1 MVFASSRSLR
11 GLAMILRGYLPD
23 DLDAMH
29 ALDVACFER
38 PFRFTRAAMRRFAEA
53 AKARVVIAEEDDGL
67 AGFVVMHV
75 ERSGA
80 ERVGYIVTLDVAAQ
94 QRRKGIAGALML
106 EAERQAVAAGC
117 SMMALHVF
125 VGNAAAIGFYES
137 AGFERSHRVRGFYG
151 EGLDAMVYHRV
162 LADRG

>member
-1 MVFASSRSLR
+1 
-11 GLAMILRGYLPD
+11 
-23 DLDAMH
+23 MH

-53 AKARVVIAEEDDGL
+53 AKARVVIADGGDGL
-67 AGFVVMHV
+67 AGFVILHV
-75 ERSGA
+75 ERSEG
-80 ERVGYIVTLDVAAQ
+80 ERVGYIVTLDVAAE
-94 QRRKGIAGALML
+94 QRRKGVARGLML
-106 EAERQAVAAGC
+106 EAERQAIEAGC

-125 VGNAAAIGFYES
+125 TGNTAAIGFYES

-162 LADRG
+162 LTDRG

>member
-1 MVFASSRSLR
+1 VR
-11 GLAMILRGYLPD
+11 LRGYLPG

-53 AKARVVIAEEDDGL
+53 TKARVVIADGGERL
-67 AGFVVMHV
+67 VGFVILHV
-75 ERSGA
+75 ERSGD
-80 ERVGYIVTLDVAAQ
+80 ERVGYVVTLDVAAE
-94 QRRKGIAGALML
+94 QRRRGVARALMQ

-125 VGNAAAIGFYES
+125 TGNAAAIGFYES

-151 EGLDAMVYHRV
+151 DGLDAIVYHCV